1 MDWWP
6 SPNMDNLPKSSPWL
20 THYGFDLKLGALK
33 SHGVSCFPIHVARCG
48 YTMVYLFGHARNHIK
63 LVVQLCMRICIY
75 IYYVYIIY
83 IHIIYVYIYICIY
96 VYIYIYLYVYVC
108 IYIYIIE
115 PQYTHPYPYTI
126 GSLFLSPCGD
136 RASLAAGPRWH
147 DGIPSAQTL
156 VIWPPFNNQRRFSI
170 LDLYGV

>member
-83 IHIIYVYIYICIY
+83 IHIIYVYIYVYICIY
-96 VYIYIYLYVYVC
+96 ISICICMYIYIYYWTPVYPSIP
-108 IYIYIIE
+108 IYHRISIYLAMWR
-115 PQYTHPYPYTI
+115 PGLI
-126 GSLFLSPCGD
+126 GC
-136 RASLAAGPRWH
+136 RASLTWWH
-147 DGIPSAQTL
+147 SQCPNSGDLTTL
-156 VIWPPFNNQRRFSI
+156 
-170 LDLYGV
+170 